1 MNVYFKR
8 FIVALLLVYFYLL
21 LPEEVQAAEPTSQQ
35 NAERWAN
42 QQIQDQ
48 SYEKI
53 GDYWSNL
60 KKNYGEFL
68 PDLSNKDLTDFMKD
82 DASVSIKS
90 WINGLLKYLFH
101 ELLANGKLL
110 GSLILLTLFSVI
122 LQTLQNAFESKTVN
136 KVAYAIVYL
145 VLITLALSSFQ
156 LAVSYTN
163 NAIDAMS
170 NFMWAL
176 LPLILSIMA
185 SVGSI
190 TSITFFQPI
199 ILFLI
204 NVSGFLISTFVIPL
218 IFLSALLHIVS
229 SLNENYQATKLAN
242 LLRNVG
248 LSVLGVFFTI
258 FVGVISVQGATT
270 AITDGL
276 AVRTAKFVTG
286 NFIPVIG
293 RMFTDAADT
302 MLSASMLLKNTIG
315 IVGVIIVLGV
325 ALFPA
330 IKVLVI
336 SVIYKLAAA
345 ILQPVG
351 GGPVINTMDLISKHI
366 MYIFAALLVVTMMFF
381 FSIVILVAASNLTL
395 MVR

>member
-1 MNVYFKR
+1 MLRKR
-8 FIVALLLVYFYLL
+8 YICALLVVLFFFL
-21 LPEEVQAAEPTSQQ
+21 LPNEVQASESNPQI
-35 NAERWAN
+35 NPEKWADEQLQGESN
-42 QQIQDQ
+42 
-48 SYEKI
+48 EKI

-60 KKNYGEFL
+60 KNNYGEFL
-68 PDLSNKDLTDFMKD
+68 PDLSNKELTDFMKE
-82 DASVSIKS
+82 DASVSIQS

-122 LQTLQNAFESKTVN
+122 LQTLQNAFESQTVN
-136 KVAYAIVYL
+136 KVAYAVVYL

-163 NAIDAMS
+163 DAIDAMS
-170 NFMWAL
+170 NFMLAL

-190 TSITFFQPI
+190 TSIAFFHPI

-218 IFLSALLHIVS
+218 IFLSAILHIVS

-242 LLRNVG
+242 LLRNIG

-330 IKVLVI
+330 IKVFVI
-336 SVIYKLAAA
+336 SIIYKLAAA

-351 GGPVINTMDLISKHI
+351 GGPVIHTLDLISKHI

-381 FSIVILVAASNLTL
+381 FAIVILVAASNLTL

>member
-1 MNVYFKR
+1 MYFKR

>member
-1 MNVYFKR
+1 MNVLRKR
-8 FIVALLLVYFYLL
+8 YICALLVVLFFFL
-21 LPEEVQAAEPTSQQ
+21 LPNEVQASESNPQI
-35 NAERWAN
+35 NPEKWADEQLQGESN
-42 QQIQDQ
+42 
-48 SYEKI
+48 EKI

-60 KKNYGEFL
+60 KNNYGEFL
-68 PDLSNKDLTDFMKD
+68 PDLSNKELTDFMKE
-82 DASVSIKS
+82 DASVSIQS

-122 LQTLQNAFESKTVN
+122 LQTLQNAFESQTVN
-136 KVAYAIVYL
+136 KVAYAVVYL

-163 NAIDAMS
+163 DAIDAMS
-170 NFMWAL
+170 NFMLAL

-190 TSITFFQPI
+190 TSIAFFHPI

-218 IFLSALLHIVS
+218 IFLSAILHIVS

-242 LLRNVG
+242 LLRNIG

-330 IKVLVI
+330 IKVFVI
-336 SVIYKLAAA
+336 SIIYKLAAA

-351 GGPVINTMDLISKHI
+351 GGPVIHTLDLISKHI

-381 FSIVILVAASNLTL
+381 FAIVILVAASNLTL